1 MHELGLCDALLKKV
15 DSIVKESDLE
25 GVNSITLQIG
35 SLSGVVAKYMEDCWS
50 AVTDGTEYEGSVMK
64 TVTLNGEA
72 ACLDC
77 GEKFEADLKNSS
89 VPNAE
94 AKSLCRCPAETSW
107 YLKLKDTD
115 TILAYKIY
123 MKNARTETGAGIKHV

>member
-35 SLSGVVAKYMEDCWS
+35 SLSGVVAKYMEDFWS

-77 GEKFEADLKNSS
+77 GEKFEADLEKL
-89 VPNAE
+89 V
-94 AKSLCRCPAETSW
+94 CPQCGGK
-107 YLKLKDTD
+107 KLMPVSGRD
-115 TILAYKIY
+115 IVVLEIEGY
-123 MKNARTETGAGIKHV
+123 